1 MLVDDTRVSF
11 HSFLNNFRSSVI
23 CDVNK
28 DVAFDICIRR
38 SKTFHMNTIDKLAG
52 NAWSIAR
59 RYLRAVTTH
68 RASNEPAFRLFSRK
82 IFMQLF

>member
-11 HSFLNNFRSSVI
+11 HSFLNNFRSCVI

-52 NAWSIAR
+52 NA
-59 RYLRAVTTH
+59 
-68 RASNEPAFRLFSRK
+68 
-82 IFMQLF
+82 